1 MRFDSYHPT
10 INLIY
15 FSAAVFCAVDF
26 NHPCF
31 MIIAWAGFFM
41 YSVVLNGRRGL
52 VFNLCLMPLV
62 LLYGC
67 VYTGYNHFGV
77 TALRENI
84 IGNAITLESFVYG
97 LTIGLRAATVL
108 MIFSCVF
115 SVFSSD
121 KVVYLFGRLSPRLS
135 LFLSII
141 LRSQPL
147 VKKRASLVNTARRG
161 IGKGAGQGSVLRRLR
176 NAVGIFSILITWTL
190 ESFAGTSVS
199 MKSRGFLL
207 RGRSA
212 YSIYRFDN
220 RARGFVI
227 GIVICLA
234 VVAAAVL
241 LDQTAIYYDPE
252 IVMNRV
258 TPVSVVFYVAYA
270 VFITMP
276 AALQTAGE
284 WNFGRQRRAIEEI

>member
-121 KVVYLFGRLSPRLS
+121 KVVY
-135 LFLSII
+135 
-141 LRSQPL
+141 
-147 VKKRASLVNTARRG
+147 KRQLVNTARRG

-220 RARGFVI
+220 RDRGFVI

-284 WNFGRQRRAIEEI
+284 WNFGRQ